1 MEDEKR
7 NDNSKD
13 APPKELFESVRSND
27 FAQNILSEAA
37 SGRQTEL
44 NNNEIR
50 YTEVDNDIMFKIE
63 GFEGNNTTNISTE
76 NSMKNTITEEKNE
89 KKTDQNGILNNN
101 NKSPLYN
108 TNKQVYNFKVIVLGD
123 IAVGKTS
130 VIGRYI
136 TNTFTEVYKS
146 SIGCEFKKKKIDI
159 DEETQVNLQIWDTA
173 GEERFMSV
181 TKQYYNDSHG
191 AMVIYDLTNKNSFI
205 KMNNWINDVKNN
217 APKNI
222 TIMVVGNKSDLINEK
237 VDLGDELKPFKDNYL
252 YCEVSAKNG
261 INVSLA
267 FENLALKIIE
277 KQKEKGNEE
286 NTQRD
291 SVPLKKISIH
301 KKPKKCHC

>member
-1 MEDEKR
+1 MENEKE
-7 NDNSKD
+7 NNNKD
-13 APPKELFESVRSND
+13 DQPKEMFESVRSND
-27 FAQNILSEAA
+27 YAKNLLLEAA
-37 SGRQTEL
+37 SGRQTEI
-44 NNNEIR
+44 NNNDAR
-50 YTEVDNDIMFKIE
+50 YTDVDNDVFKIE
-63 GFEGNNTTNISTE
+63 GLEGNNPENISIE
-76 NSMKNTITEEKNE
+76 SNMKEINTEKNNE
-89 KKTDQNGILNNN
+89 TKKDAKGISNNN
-101 NKSPLYN
+101 NQSPLYN
-108 TNKQVYNFKVIVLGD
+108 INKKVYNFKVIVLGD

-146 SIGCEFKKKKIDI
+146 SIGCEFKNKKIDI
-159 DEETQVNLQIWDTA
+159 DEESQVNLQIWDTA

-191 AMVIYDLTNKNSFI
+191 AMIIYDLTNKKSFI

-222 TIMVVGNKSDLINEK
+222 AIMVVGNKSDLINEK

-267 FENLALKIIE
+267 FENLALKIME

-291 SVPLKKISIH
+291 SIALKKASIH
-301 KKPKKCHC
+301 KKPKKCAC

>member
-1 MEDEKR
+1 MNEGENDMPIMANIMKEDE
-7 NDNSKD
+7 
-13 APPKELFESVRSND
+13 
-27 FAQNILSEAA
+27 
-37 SGRQTEL
+37 SGRPTE
-44 NNNEIR
+44 NTNNEAVR
-50 YTEVDNDIMFKIE
+50 YTEVDNDLMNPIIE
-63 GFEGNNTTNISTE
+63 GYDPNNDDNNNQNNNDLNEKNQEE
-76 NSMKNTITEEKNE
+76 NNKEEEKKQELNE
-89 KKTDQNGILNNN
+89 APKINQSPIYKPKKI
-101 NKSPLYN
+101 S
-108 TNKQVYNFKVIVLGD
+108 YNFKIIVIGD

-130 VIGRYI
+130 VIDRYI
-136 TNTFTEVYKS
+136 TNKFSEEHKS
-146 SIGCEFKKKKIDI
+146 TISCEYKKKRIDI
-159 DEETQVNLQIWDTA
+159 DGESEANLQIWDTA